1 MSLET
6 DDLPMADERADVTA
20 ARRGGDTEQGM
31 DAEADPITA
40 TMDQALYWRKIY
52 SEIVEMELI
61 HCAYDRDARHSAD
74 DLLVHRPEFHGVEV
88 WHHGRRIYVNLVG
101 VEADG

>member
-1 MSLET
+1 MEGTEGL
-6 DDLPMADERADVTA
+6 
-20 ARRGGDTEQGM
+20 RGKEKPRMPAYECCLLDCCN
-31 DAEADPITA
+31 
-40 TMDQALYWRKIY
+40 
-52 SEIVEMELI
+52 EIVEMELI

-88 WHHGRRIYVNLVG
+88 WHQGRRIYVNLVG